1 MEREGSQSYSKRE
14 TLSWMKA
21 SSRVGLKDPKIFPA
35 DGQQGNRVSTP
46 WKEVSAS
53 DAAVP

>member
-1 MEREGSQSYSKRE
+1 
-14 TLSWMKA
+14 MKA